1 MTGIPKKIFK
11 ILIYILVIIFLAF
24 FETSFLKTLGSPFKY
39 LQIILTVSVFAAVA
53 SSFKN
58 ALPWIIVG
66 GFIMDLY
73 SPFPFGAILL
83 GLIFA
88 VLAAKGLSLWRLT
101 SRGVYSLALLVV
113 LGTVFYHL
121 IFYAANKAAL
131 ILNKTSVF
139 CCFDIFEILRY
150 TAANLVLF
158 ATIFLI
164 VKNVSK
170 RFKTSYI

>member
-1 MTGIPKKIFK
+1 MKIIKKTIRVSLCF
-11 ILIYILVIIFLAF
+11 LIIAIIAF
-24 FETSFLKTLGSPFKY
+24 FETSFLKTLGNPFNY

-88 VLAAKGLSLWRLT
+88 VLAVKGLSLWQLT
-101 SRGVYSLALLVV
+101 SHGVYSLALLVV

-121 IFYAANKAAL
+121 IFLAVNKAAL
-131 ILNKTSVF
+131 LLNKTNAF
-139 CCFDIFEILRY
+139 CCFDILEIVRY
-150 TAANLVLF
+150 AAANLVLF
-158 ATIFLI
+158 AIIFLI
-164 VKNVSK
+164 VKNISK
-170 RFKTSYI
+170 RFKI